1 MAIQN
6 GRLEVGR
13 AIRREVLGSEYV
25 DRGATAAWPFAQP
38 YLDLVTEYVWGAV
51 WSRPGLSRRDRSLL
65 NLGMLTALNR
75 SQELAVHIGAALN
88 NGVTPEEIREAL
100 LQAGVY
106 CGAPAGLEAFRVAR
120 QVFEQR
126 GLKLDETL
134 PQ

>member
-1 MAIQN
+1 
-6 GRLEVGR
+6 
-13 AIRREVLGSEYV
+13 
-25 DRGATAAWPFAQP
+25 
-38 YLDLVTEYVWGAV
+38 
-51 WSRPGLSRRDRSLL
+51 
-65 NLGMLTALNR
+65 MLTALNR